1 MRGTVRHRSRRGL
14 SPRQAGET
22 RRFDISRI
30 SPPFPLLSSFSSAT
44 IHCNPAVD
52 AYCIVPNT
60 KAKPNLRCL
69 PSQFLRALVCFYC
82 RVCGSICAH
91 ARKPFCPFALLLLDP
106 PRGPQCELS
115 IHSSIDQSINQKP
128 QSANFSVCL
137 RQQDPSRANSNI
149 SWIHPGRHQSRVES
163 ASRPRSPGPQIPVTT
178 TTTWPELPLCH
189 IIKPSGDPQKSSGR
203 GRT

>member
-14 SPRQAGET
+14 SPKQARPDVST
-22 RRFDISRI
+22 SLSDL
-30 SPPFPLLSSFSSAT
+30 SPFSSSLLFLSSAT
-44 IHCNPAVD
+44 IHCNPAQTVD
-52 AYCIVPNT
+52 AHCIVPNT

-69 PSQFLRALVCFYC
+69 PSQFLRALVCVYC

-115 IHSSIDQSINQKP
+115 IHSSIDQSKAPISQFLGLSATTQP
-128 QSANFSVCL
+128 LQSQFK
-137 RQQDPSRANSNI
+137 QSRGFI
-149 SWIHPGRHQSRVES
+149 LEGIRVES
-163 ASRPRSPGPQIPVTT
+163 NRLPVRGPQVPRSPSQPR
-178 TTTWPELPLCH
+178 TTWPGLPLCH